1 MLINFENRGDK
12 PILSAYPFFIMGEGR
27 GEETSDL
34 QLSILKSQHHVKL
47 YTRR

>member
-1 MLINFENRGDK
+1 MLLNFEIRGGK
-12 PILSAYPFFIMGEGR
+12 PILSAYPFFITGNRR
-27 GEETSDL
+27 GEETFNL

>member
-34 QLSILKSQHHVKL
+34 QFSILKSRQQLKL
-47 YTRR
+47 